1 MPQRHPSA
9 IKRNRQNIK
18 RRVRNQTIRSAMRT
32 EIRKVRAAI
41 DSKDATA
48 AGKELLNAVKVITK
62 AATKGVIHRNT
73 ASRYVS
79 RLSKQVAGLG
89 A

>member
-1 MPQRHPSA
+1 
-9 IKRNRQNIK
+9 
-18 RRVRNQTIRSAMRT
+18 
-32 EIRKVRAAI
+32 VRAAI
-41 DSKDATA
+41 ESNDAAA